1 MAKAK
6 TKLRLDQLLVELGL
20 VESRN
25 RAQALIRAGK
35 VLVSETIIDKPGTKI
50 KIDAPIRVKESM
62 QFVSRG
68 GIKLE
73 GAMKHFQI
81 DCSNWICADLGASTG
96 GFTDCLCQRNAGKIY
111 AVDVGYG
118 QLAWKLRQ
126 DSRVIVMERCNA
138 RHLQSLPEPIDFIVG
153 DLSFIS
159 ISKIIDAMLRL
170 AKPKAK
176 GVLLIKPQ
184 FEVGPEGIKDGLV
197 KDQKLREQA
206 IQTVLEDFRQS
217 GCTILGH
224 IPSPIAGAKK
234 GNVEELVYV
243 KFP

>member
-1 MAKAK
+1 
-6 TKLRLDQLLVELGL
+6 
-20 VESRN
+20 
-25 RAQALIRAGK
+25 
-35 VLVSETIIDKPGTKI
+35 
-50 KIDAPIRVKESM
+50 
-62 QFVSRG
+62 
-68 GIKLE
+68 
-73 GAMKHFQI
+73 
-81 DCSNWICADLGASTG
+81 
-96 GFTDCLCQRNAGKIY
+96 
-111 AVDVGYG
+111 
-118 QLAWKLRQ
+118 
-126 DSRVIVMERCNA
+126 MERCNA

-197 KDQKLREQA
+197 KDQVREQA
-206 IQTVLEDFRQS
+206 IQGIRDFRQS

-224 IPSPIAGAKK
+224 IPSPIAGAK

-243 KFP
+243 EFPE

>member
-1 MAKAK
+1 
-6 TKLRLDQLLVELGL
+6 
-20 VESRN
+20 
-25 RAQALIRAGK
+25 
-35 VLVSETIIDKPGTKI
+35 
-50 KIDAPIRVKESM
+50 
-62 QFVSRG
+62 
-68 GIKLE
+68 
-73 GAMKHFQI
+73 
-81 DCSNWICADLGASTG
+81 
-96 GFTDCLCQRNAGKIY
+96 
-111 AVDVGYG
+111 
-118 QLAWKLRQ
+118 
-126 DSRVIVMERCNA
+126 MERCNA

-206 IQTVLEDFRQS
+206 IQAVLEDFRQS

-243 KFP
+243 EFPE